1 VTGVLRRAEPSG
13 PPEPVP
19 TVPTRPQRAARPAGR
34 PPPRHAAPAVRR
46 GLGAYS
52 LTLAAVAVLVP
63 LHRWWAAQVLL
74 VPLLL
79 IVPGSILLQ
88 ALRIPSRV
96 VRSFPVYVPCAS
108 IIVLLGSGLAVDLVG
123 PLVGVAEPLRAVP
136 LLIGFEVTCLGLMV
150 ACATAP
156 ADVTIEWRSPR
167 RPVRV
172 AVPLLIPLTAAAG
185 AFRLN
190 AGHGNAVAVAA
201 AVAIVGSLFA
211 AAALSARLDKAVLE
225 MVLYGAGLAMIWASS
240 LRGDPL
246 YGFDISAEYQRLA
259 QTVFQ
264 GVWHASHPG
273 DAYGAMLSVTVMP
286 AELHALSGIPALLIF
301 KVVYPMIFALFP
313 VAIFGLARKILI
325 RPWAFIAA
333 AFTIGQ
339 YAFTELA
346 TLARQEIALV
356 LFAALIAAMLDS
368 RVRRR
373 PRWRLVALLGV
384 ALALSHYSTTYLAIT
399 LLGLMLL
406 LQFGLSWIRRV
417 PRVTG
422 AVAVGFA
429 ATLAGAVIWYGPV
442 THSESHLKQVAQ
454 TVETQG
460 LDILPN
466 RTPGSSLIS
475 AYLQGNSRTTINADV
490 YADRIATYY
499 HQTRSYVRP
508 PRDADDPRYDL
519 QNTTVADAPI
529 RWPAGYTAVTLSL
542 LIIEQL
548 ANLLAAVGALLMVL
562 RRRASLLTRQIG
574 LAALA
579 ATILLTA
586 IRFSGTLAAAYGQ
599 ERAQLQ
605 ALVVLA
611 VAMCWTFQALTGLR
625 RRWQTRIRV
634 LAAGCL
640 AVVFVNTVYLVGA
653 VLGGATSVNLTNSG
667 PVFEYFY
674 VTAPEIA
681 SAHWLG
687 GQFQVGDL
695 VYADEYGQ
703 VPLAAGTSI
712 TEGLLTDLTPRTL
725 AAHAWVY
732 ASQANV
738 LHDRAFALYN
748 NQLATYKFPAAFLD
762 ANYDMVYTNGSSEVF
777 HR

>member
-1 VTGVLRRAEPSG
+1 
-13 PPEPVP
+13 
-19 TVPTRPQRAARPAGR
+19 
-34 PPPRHAAPAVRR
+34 VRR

-52 LTLAAVAVLVP
+52 LALAAVAVLVP

-108 IIVLLGSGLAVDLVG
+108 IIVLFGSGLAVDLIG
-123 PLVGVAEPLRAVP
+123 PLAGVAEPLRALP
-136 LLIGFEVTCLGLMV
+136 LLIGFEVTCLGLLV
-150 ACATAP
+150 ACASAP

-185 AFRLN
+185 ALRLN
-190 AGHGNAVAVAA
+190 TGHGNVVAVVA
-201 AVAIVGSLFA
+201 AVAIVGSLIV
-211 AAALSARLDKAVLE
+211 AAALSARLDKALLE
-225 MVLYGAGLAMIWASS
+225 MVLYGAGLAMIWACS

-246 YGFDISAEYQRLA
+246 YGFDITAEYQRLDQA
-259 QTVFQ
+259 VLT
-264 GVWHASHPG
+264 GVWHVSHPG

-286 AELHALSGIPALLIF
+286 AELHALSGIPALLVF

-313 VAIFGLARKILI
+313 VAIFGLARKILAT
-325 RPWAFIAA
+325 PWAFIAA

-356 LFAALIAAMLDS
+356 LFAALVAAMLDS
-368 RVRRR
+368 RVRRG

-384 ALALSHYSTTYLAIT
+384 TLALSHYSTTYLAIT
-399 LLGLMLL
+399 LLGLLL
-406 LQFGLSWIRRV
+406 PLQFGLSWIRRV

-422 AVAVGFA
+422 AIAVAFL

-442 THSESHLKQVAQ
+442 THSESHLVQVAQ

-466 RTPGSSLIS
+466 RVPGSSLLA

-490 YADRIATYY
+490 YAERIASYY
-499 HQTRSYVRP
+499 QRTRRYVRP
-508 PRDADDPRYDL
+508 LPDARASRYRL
-519 QNTTVADAPI
+519 QNATVPVAPVKW
-529 RWPAGYTAVTLSL
+529 RTGYTAVTLSL

-548 ANLLAAVGALLMVL
+548 ANLLAAIGALLMVL
-562 RRRASLLTRQIG
+562 RRKASLLTRQIG

-579 ATILLTA
+579 ATFLLIV

-599 ERAQLQ
+599 DRAQLQ
-605 ALVVLA
+605 ALVLLA
-611 VAMCWTFQALTGLR
+611 VTMCWTFQAVTGLR
-625 RRWQTRIRV
+625 KHWQTRIRV
-634 LAAGCL
+634 LASGCL

-712 TEGLLTDLTPRTL
+712 SEGLMTDLTPRTL
-725 AAHAWVY
+725 ARNAWVY
-732 ASQANV
+732 ASRANV
-738 LHDRAFALYN
+738 VDKKAFALYD
-748 NQLATYKFPAAFLD
+748 NQLATYVFPAGFLD
-762 ANYDMVYTNGSSEVF
+762 ANYNMVYTNGSSEVF

>member
-1 VTGVLRRAEPSG
+1 M
-13 PPEPVP
+13 
-19 TVPTRPQRAARPAGR
+19 
-34 PPPRHAAPAVRR
+34 
-46 GLGAYS
+46 
-52 LTLAAVAVLVP
+52 P
-63 LHRWWAAQVLL
+63 LHRWWAAQLLL

-108 IIVLLGSGLAVDLVG
+108 IIVLFGSGLAVDFLG
-123 PLVGVAEPLRAVP
+123 PLVGVAEPLRALP
-136 LLIGFEVTCLGLMV
+136 LLIGFEVICLGLLV
-150 ACATAP
+150 ACASAP

-172 AVPLLIPLTAAAG
+172 AVPLLIPLAAAAG
-185 AFRLN
+185 ALRLN
-190 AGHGNAVAVAA
+190 TGHGNAVAVVA
-201 AVAIVGSLFA
+201 AVAIVGSLFV
-211 AAALSARLDKAVLE
+211 AAALSARLDKSLLE
-225 MVLYGAGLAMIWASS
+225 MVLYSAGLAMIWACS

-246 YGFDISAEYQRLA
+246 YGFDISAEYQRLEQA
-259 QTVFQ
+259 VHT
-264 GVWHASHPG
+264 GVWHAAHPG

-301 KVVYPMIFALFP
+301 KVVFPMIFALFP

-368 RVRRR
+368 RVRRG

-384 ALALSHYSTTYLAIT
+384 ALALSHYSTTYLAVT
-399 LLGLMLL
+399 LLGLMLP

-422 AVAVGFA
+422 AVAVGFV

-442 THSESHLKQVAQ
+442 THSESHLVQVAQ

-466 RTPGSSLIS
+466 RVPGGSLLS

-490 YADRIATYY
+490 YAQRIASYY
-499 HQTRSYVRP
+499 HRTRRYVRP
-508 PRDADDPRYDL
+508 LPTAKERRYEL
-519 QNTTVADAPI
+519 QNTTVPDAPI
-529 RWPAGYTAVTLSL
+529 RWRAGYTVVTLSM

-548 ANLLAAVGALLMVL
+548 ANLLGAVGALLMVL
-562 RRRASLLTRQIG
+562 RRKASLLTRQIG

-579 ATILLTA
+579 ATFLLA
-586 IRFSGTLAAAYGQ
+586 LIRFSGTLAAAYGQ

-605 ALVVLA
+605 ALVLLA

-625 RRWQTRIRV
+625 RGWQTRIRV
-634 LAAGCL
+634 LASGCL

-653 VLGGATSVNLTNSG
+653 VLGGATSVNLASSG

-681 SAHWLG
+681 SARWLG
-687 GQFQVGDL
+687 SQFRVGDL

-703 VPLAAGTSI
+703 VPLAAGTNI
-712 TEGLLTDLTPRTL
+712 TEGLMTDLTPRTL
-725 AAHAWVY
+725 AAQAWVY
-732 ASQANV
+732 ASRANV
-738 LHDRAFALYN
+738 QDNRAFAFYN
-748 NQLATYKFPAAFLD
+748 NQLATYKFPAPFLD
-762 ANYDMVYTNGSSEVF
+762 ANYDVVYSNGTSEVF
-777 HR
+777 HG

>member
-1 VTGVLRRAEPSG
+1 M
-13 PPEPVP
+13 
-19 TVPTRPQRAARPAGR
+19 
-34 PPPRHAAPAVRR
+34 RR

-52 LTLAAVAVLVP
+52 LALAAVAVLVP

-108 IIVLLGSGLAVDLVG
+108 IIVLFGAGVAVDMAG
-123 PLVGVAEPLRAVP
+123 PLAGVAEPLRAVP
-136 LLIGFEVTCLGLMV
+136 LLIGFEVTCAGLLV
-150 ACATAP
+150 ACASAP

-172 AVPLLIPLTAAAG
+172 AVPLLIPLAAAAG
-185 AFRLN
+185 AMRLN
-190 AGHGNAVAVAA
+190 TGHGNTVAVVA
-201 AVAIVGSLFA
+201 AVAIVGSLIV
-211 AAALSARLDKAVLE
+211 AAALSARLDQALLE
-225 MVLYGAGLAMIWASS
+225 MVLYSAGLAMIWACS

-246 YGFDISAEYQRLA
+246 YGFDISAEYQRLSH
-259 QTVFQ
+259 TVSTGIWPF
-264 GVWHASHPG
+264 AHPG

-286 AELHALSGIPALLIF
+286 AELHVLSGIPALLIF

-313 VAIFGLARKILI
+313 VAIFGLARKVLV

-368 RVRRR
+368 RVRRG

-384 ALALSHYSTTYLAIT
+384 ALAVSHYSTTYLAIT
-399 LLGLMLL
+399 LLGLLVP

-422 AVAVGFA
+422 AVVVAFL

-442 THSESHLKQVAQ
+442 THSESHLMQVVQ
-454 TVETQG
+454 TVQDQG

-466 RTPGSSLIS
+466 RTPGSSLLS
-475 AYLQGNSRTTINADV
+475 AYLQGNSRTTISAGV
-490 YADRIATYY
+490 YAQRIAAYY
-499 HQTRSYVRP
+499 ARTRPYVHPLGKVAAERQ
-508 PRDADDPRYDL
+508 YDL
-519 QNTTVADAPI
+519 RNTSVPDTPV
-529 RWPAGYTAVTLSL
+529 RWQAGYTAVTLSL
-542 LIIEQL
+542 LVIEQL

-562 RRRASLLTRQIG
+562 RRKASLLTRQIG

-579 ATILLTA
+579 ATSLLTV

-605 ALVVLA
+605 ALVILA
-611 VAMCWTFQALTGLR
+611 VTMCWTFQARTGWR
-625 RRWQTRIRV
+625 QHWQARIRV
-634 LAAGCL
+634 LASGCL

-653 VLGGATSVNLTNSG
+653 VLGGATSVNLASSG

-681 SAHWLG
+681 SARWLG
-687 GQFQVGDL
+687 SQFRTGDL

-712 TEGLLTDLTPRTL
+712 QDGLMTDLTPRTL
-725 AAHAWVY
+725 SASNTWVY
-732 ASQANV
+732 ASHANV
-738 LHDRAFALYN
+738 VNQKSFALYN
-748 NQLATYKFPAAFLD
+748 NRLATYVFPARFLD
-762 ANYDMVYTNGSSEVF
+762 ANYSVVYTNGSSEVF

>member
-1 VTGVLRRAEPSG
+1 M
-13 PPEPVP
+13 
-19 TVPTRPQRAARPAGR
+19 
-34 PPPRHAAPAVRR
+34 RR

-108 IIVLLGSGLAVDLVG
+108 IIVLFGSGLAVDMIG
-123 PLVGVAEPLRAVP
+123 PLAGVAEPLSAVP
-136 LLIGFEVTCLGLMV
+136 LLIGFEATCVGLLV
-150 ACATAP
+150 ACASAP

-172 AVPLLIPLTAAAG
+172 AVPLLIPLAAAAG
-185 AFRLN
+185 AIRLN
-190 AGHGNAVAVAA
+190 TGHSNTVAVVA
-201 AVAIVGSLFA
+201 AVAIVGSLFLA
-211 AAALSARLDKAVLE
+211 TALSARLDKALLE
-225 MVLYGAGLAMIWASS
+225 MVLYGAGLAMIWACS

-246 YGFDISAEYQRLA
+246 YGFDISAEYQRLE
-259 QTVFQ
+259 QTVLQ

-313 VAIFGLARKILI
+313 VAIFGLARKILA

-368 RVRRR
+368 RIRRG
-373 PRWRLVALLGV
+373 PRWRLAALLGV

-399 LLGLMLL
+399 LLGLLL
-406 LQFGLSWIRRV
+406 PLQFGLSWIRRV

-422 AVAVGFA
+422 AIAVAFA

-442 THSESHLKQVAQ
+442 THSESHLVQVAQ
-454 TVETQG
+454 TVGTQG

-466 RTPGSSLIS
+466 RVPGSSLLS

-490 YADRIATYY
+490 YARRIAAYY
-499 HQTRSYVRP
+499 KRARPYVHTLEV
-508 PRDADDPRYDL
+508 AKGPRYQL
-519 QNTTVADAPI
+519 QNTSVPDAPI
-529 RWPAGYTAVTLSL
+529 RWQAGYAAVTLSL

-562 RRRASLLTRQIG
+562 RRKASLLTRQIG

-579 ATILLTA
+579 ATFLLTV

-605 ALVVLA
+605 ALVLVG
-611 VAMCWTFQALTGLR
+611 VAMCWTFQALAGLR
-625 RRWQTRIRV
+625 RHWQTRIRV
-634 LAAGCL
+634 LASGCL

-687 GQFQVGDL
+687 SRFRVGDL
-695 VYADEYGQ
+695 VYVDEYGQ
-703 VPLAAGTSI
+703 VPLSAGATI
-712 TEGLLTDLTPRTL
+712 PEGLMTDLTPRTL

-732 ASQANV
+732 ASRANV
-738 LHDRAFALYN
+738 RNDRAFALYN
-748 NQLATYKFPAAFLD
+748 NNLATYKFPGGFLN
-762 ANYDMVYTNGSSEVF
+762 ANYNMVYTNGSSEVF

>member
-1 VTGVLRRAEPSG
+1 VTGVMRRAEPPG
-13 PPEPVP
+13 PPEPVLAVTP
-19 TVPTRPQRAARPAGR
+19 RPQGAARPAGR

-52 LTLAAVAVLVP
+52 LALAAVAVLVP

-108 IIVLLGSGLAVDLVG
+108 IIVLLGSGLAVDLLG

-136 LLIGFEVTCLGLMV
+136 LLVGFEVTCLGLMV
-150 ACATAP
+150 ACASAP

-172 AVPLLIPLTAAAG
+172 AVPLLIPLAAAAG

-190 AGHGNAVAVAA
+190 AGHGNAVAVVA

-246 YGFDISAEYQRLA
+246 YGFDISAEYQRLE
-259 QTVFQ
+259 QTVLQ

-384 ALALSHYSTTYLAIT
+384 VLALSHYSTTYLAIT
-399 LLGLMLL
+399 LLGLLLL

-422 AVAVGFA
+422 AVAVGFV
-429 ATLAGAVIWYGPV
+429 ATLAGAAIWYGPV
-442 THSESHLKQVAQ
+442 THSESHLEQVAQ

-466 RTPGSSLIS
+466 RVPGSSLLS

-490 YADRIATYY
+490 YAQRIAAYY
-499 HQTRSYVRP
+499 QRARPYVHTLKVANQPQYR
-508 PRDADDPRYDL
+508 L
-519 QNTTVADAPI
+519 QNTSVPDAPI
-529 RWPAGYTAVTLSL
+529 RWRAGYTAVTLSL

-562 RRRASLLTRQIG
+562 RRKASLLTRQIG

-579 ATILLTA
+579 ATFLLA
-586 IRFSGTLAAAYGQ
+586 LIRFSGTLANAYGQ
-599 ERAQLQ
+599 DRAQLQ
-605 ALVVLA
+605 ALVLLG

-634 LAAGCL
+634 LASGCL

-687 GQFQVGDL
+687 SQFQVGEL

-703 VPLAAGTSI
+703 VPLAAGTNI
-712 TEGLLTDLTPRTL
+712 TEGLMTDLTPRTL
-725 AAHAWVY
+725 AANAWVY
-732 ASQANV
+732 ASRANV
-738 LHDRAFALYN
+738 QDNRAFALYN